1 VTPALPF
8 PTPIIHFF
16 VIDVLIYFPLYRNS
30 EIMRLLNSLTGEP
43 TVFISDDAIP
53 LYAILSHTWGGEEV
67 SLQDLPYSKTKLK
80 KGYKKI
86 RYACDQALKD
96 GIALGLGRHVRTH
109 PLTPST
115 RRKIFC
121 IINTIKDS

>member
-1 VTPALPF
+1 VGHKNFPYFVTPALPF

-16 VIDVLIYFPLYRNS
+16 VIDALIYFPLYRNS
-30 EIMRLLNSLTGEP
+30 EIMRLLNSLTEEP
-43 TVFISDDAIP
+43 TIFISDDAIP

-67 SLQDLPYSKTKLK
+67 SLQDLPYSKAKLK

-96 GIALGLGRHVRTH
+96 GIAWVWVATYAHTH
-109 PLTPST
+109 
-115 RRKIFC
+115 
-121 IINTIKDS
+121 